1 MKAKPCFFLAQVLF
15 SEQLKLRNA
24 ITGITHVR
32 ADNAPDSPLDRA
44 EALHS
49 SQQASVSVNR
59 IQPPQETA
67 STQMDIRA
75 LQQDVMFMKARFAEL
90 QKDYSTITHQVLPL
104 DNLFLHLLLLLLLLR
119 QMKTNASHKYEG
131 RLQCALVLRFVGV
144 IWLLFLIGHPY
155 LIHVWWGEDQRTNTI
170 EIHVSERLDYVFK
183 LIGYIVNREHNWEGL
198 CIHLRNQQTC
208 VSDDHN

>member
-104 DNLFLHLLLLLLLLR
+104 DNLFLH
-119 QMKTNASHKYEG
+119 YYY
-131 RLQCALVLRFVGV
+131 C
-144 IWLLFLIGHPY
+144 
-155 LIHVWWGEDQRTNTI
+155 
-170 EIHVSERLDYVFK
+170 
-183 LIGYIVNREHNWEGL
+183 
-198 CIHLRNQQTC
+198 CC
-208 VSDDHN
+208 C

>member
-24 ITGITHVR
+24 ITGSSHVR
-32 ADNAPDSPLDRA
+32 VDNAPDSPLDRA
-44 EALHS
+44 EALPS
-49 SQQASVSVNR
+49 SQQASVNR

-104 DNLFLHLLLLLLLLR
+104 DNLFSSLLLLLLLR

-155 LIHVWWGEDQRTNTI
+155 LIHVW
-170 EIHVSERLDYVFK
+170 
-183 LIGYIVNREHNWEGL
+183 
-198 CIHLRNQQTC
+198 
-208 VSDDHN
+208 